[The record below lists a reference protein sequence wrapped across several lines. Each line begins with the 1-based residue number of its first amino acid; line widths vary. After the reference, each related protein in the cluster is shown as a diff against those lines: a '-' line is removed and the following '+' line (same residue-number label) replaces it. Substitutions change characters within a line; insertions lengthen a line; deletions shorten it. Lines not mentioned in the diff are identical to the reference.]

1 MEVAGQ
7 FAKNFMAVGG
17 AVSLPLGALYEVQ
30 RRDAQRTQEE
40 VKELKREVQEE
51 VKELKRE
58 VEKEVHKLKEE
69 VKELKKDVHETKID
83 VQVIRTILERQEA
96 KAV

>member
-1 MEVAGQ
+1 VAGQ

-30 RRDAQRTQEE
+30 RRDAQRT
-40 VKELKREVQEE
+40 QEE

-96 KAV
+96 KAVWANSAVYI